1 MGRPSVQGVRQ
12 VAPVT
17 VRASA
22 PGGSDSMRTCSVG
35 GAGLNAD
42 MSRLGIQLGVHDE
55 QPDIN
60 KPHAAT
66 ATTRPMTLS
75 VPRRTRRLRAPRPE
89 LYGRDAQG
97 AITSPLR
104 STQLRMNHHSSA
116 GAYRES
122 GRPYIN
128 HSH

>member
-66 ATTRPMTLS
+66 AIRRPMTVSATLS
-75 VPRRTRRLRAPRPE
+75 VSRRTRRLRSPRPE

-104 STQLRMNHHSSA
+104 ST
-116 GAYRES
+116 
-122 GRPYIN
+122 
-128 HSH
+128 

>member
-22 PGGSDSMRTCSVG
+22 PAGSVSMRTCSVG

-66 ATTRPMTLS
+66 AITRPMTVLVPTVS
-75 VPRRTRRLRAPRPE
+75 VPRRARRLRSPRPE

-97 AITSPLR
+97 
-104 STQLRMNHHSSA
+104 
-116 GAYRES
+116 
-122 GRPYIN
+122 
-128 HSH
+128 